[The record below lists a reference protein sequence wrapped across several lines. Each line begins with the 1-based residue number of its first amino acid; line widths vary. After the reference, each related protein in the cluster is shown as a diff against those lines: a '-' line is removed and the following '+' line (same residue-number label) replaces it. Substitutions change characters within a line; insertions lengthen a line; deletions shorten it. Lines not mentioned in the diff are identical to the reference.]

1 MDWSVRT
8 NKQIRELFKDEPE
21 LMKRLLSENETIRK
35 EAIRQ
40 IGLYSNAGITPEE
53 FVNAYNNKTI
63 DDLYKREIRKIKIR
77 ILYYELNGEE
87 PPKIL
92 VNSLKK

>member
-1 MDWSVRT
+1 M
-8 NKQIRELFKDEPE
+8 
-21 LMKRLLSENETIRK
+21 
-35 EAIRQ
+35 
-40 IGLYSNAGITPEE
+40 YSNARITPEE